1 MLVEGAC
8 SYDSCTLRMF
18 VLAFN
23 AGLIT
28 PATRETLA
36 IVSRGSRTARRLLDV
51 RAQLSWRPGRSNP
64 YSLAMILVIYQCLRA
79 IFFIC
84 KFLFRLSARSGDRGF
99 PLPTF
104 LILFLFSFCRGAML
118 VASDLKLPVINVF
131 KCHWRKRKTLVVSS

>member
-64 YSLAMILVIYQCLRA
+64 YSLAMILVIYQCLRV

-84 KFLFRLSARSGDRGF
+84 KFLFRLSAFRRGAETEGF
-99 PLPTF
+99 
-104 LILFLFSFCRGAML
+104 LFLHSSFYFCFLFVGEL
-118 VASDLKLPVINVF
+118 CLWHL
-131 KCHWRKRKTLVVSS
+131 T